1 MSKEASETLF
11 REVIGLFATGVTV
24 IAAESEGEIH
34 GMTANAVA
42 SLSLEPTLVLACVN
56 KRALLGDILS
66 RAKAFSINI
75 LREDQKA
82 LSTYFAG
89 AWSEKT
95 PPPFRFVPWEGGPRL
110 EGCAAALSCRVWDL
124 IEGGDHWIVI
134 GLVLSLHRGIDP
146 IRPLLFYGSE
156 YRRIDTGERSP
167 APDLGW
173 VAKPIQVF
181 YDPWQKD

>member
-66 RAKAFSINI
+66 RAKGFSIN
-75 LREDQKA
+75 
-82 LSTYFAG
+82 FAG
-89 AWSEKT
+89 AWSEKP

-124 IEGGDHWIVI
+124 IEGG
-134 GLVLSLHRGIDP
+134 
-146 IRPLLFYGSE
+146 Y
-156 YRRIDTGERSP
+156 
-167 APDLGW
+167 
-173 VAKPIQVF
+173 
-181 YDPWQKD
+181 

>member
-66 RAKAFSINI
+66 RAKGFSINI

-95 PPPFRFVPWEGGPRL
+95 PPPFRFVPWEGG
-110 EGCAAALSCRVWDL
+110 A
-124 IEGGDHWIVI
+124 GG
-134 GLVLSLHRGIDP
+134 GRRGP
-146 IRPLLFYGSE
+146 GH
-156 YRRIDTGERSP
+156 G
-167 APDLGW
+167 
-173 VAKPIQVF
+173 
-181 YDPWQKD
+181 